1 VQNWPGCEICQPKS
15 ALLILLNTLT
25 SVHPQVSEKGTSTLA
40 NLSMIDSPA
49 DGSIAVV
56 IEEAVEG
63 AVGDIF
69 IHQIL
74 IVMTN
79 ILIVA
84 VQDND
89 IEIMNLVNV
98 WKNCAFC
105 IIVRTRVGIIVLKVA
120 RCSSQT
126 RQHKMLNTERTKIS
140 FWKVLQ
146 ISLMVT

>member
-1 VQNWPGCEICQPKS
+1 MQNWPGCEICQPKS

-49 DGSIAVV
+49 DGSIVVV

-79 ILIVA
+79 I
-84 VQDND
+84 
-89 IEIMNLVNV
+89 
-98 WKNCAFC
+98 
-105 IIVRTRVGIIVLKVA
+105 
-120 RCSSQT
+120 
-126 RQHKMLNTERTKIS
+126 
-140 FWKVLQ
+140 
-146 ISLMVT
+146 